1 MPKNRRGSP
10 RWMLIDRPGLGARV
24 IGHVRVSTGMQ
35 AEKYSLAE
43 QKRKIEDLC
52 AYEGWI
58 IVGWCIEVGVSGKHD
73 FDSRPE

>member
-1 MPKNRRGSP
+1 
-10 RWMLIDRPGLGARV
+10 MLIDRPGLGARV